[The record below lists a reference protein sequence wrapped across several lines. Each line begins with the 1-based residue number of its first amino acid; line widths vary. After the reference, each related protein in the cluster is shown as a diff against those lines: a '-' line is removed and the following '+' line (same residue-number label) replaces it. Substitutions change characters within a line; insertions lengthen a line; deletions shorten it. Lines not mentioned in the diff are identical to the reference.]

1 MSRIHIGETFTLITT
16 VTDRSTGNLADADD
30 ITLRY
35 IPGGKYGTEVTATP
49 TRNSTGN
56 YSAEITPT
64 LAGHLYYRWDTDGDY
79 DVATEGIVNVAQSV
93 FTV

>member
-1 MSRIHIGETFTLITT
+1 MARIHIGETFTLTT
-16 VTDRSTGNLADADD
+16 RVVDKATGLLADADD
-30 ITLRY
+30 LTLRY

-49 TRNSTGN
+49 TRNSIGA

-64 LAGHLYYRWDTDGDY
+64 LSGNLYYRWDTDGDY
-79 DVATEGIVNVAQSV
+79 DVATEGVINVAQSV